1 MKKDRIHKGSK
12 PETKRENARN
22 TTKLKMGKSGK
33 EKCHPAAGKNKRS
46 SSVEAL
52 KK

>member
-1 MKKDRIHKGSK
+1 MKEDRIHKGSK
-12 PETKRENARN
+12 HETKREYARN

-33 EKCHPAAGKNKRS
+33 EKCHPAPGINKRS
-46 SSVEAL
+46 SSIGAL